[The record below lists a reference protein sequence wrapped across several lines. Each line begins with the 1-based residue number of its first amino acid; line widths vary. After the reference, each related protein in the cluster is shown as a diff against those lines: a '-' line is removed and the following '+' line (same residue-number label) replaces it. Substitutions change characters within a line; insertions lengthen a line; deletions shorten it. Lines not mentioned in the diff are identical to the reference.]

1 MMWAEWLS
9 SSRTIVFLTISLRVD
24 YSMIT
29 SFFACIVFGFLPII
43 PQPQCLDRFVCH
55 DMYPCSGAALVFICP
70 TKSTTWRYRTRVSGR
85 SLYQQQ
91 ERQEQQL
98 LLAYRMTGVCPFFP
112 LNYYLAVTKVIG
124 PEECT
129 GIFILLTHVL
139 KAFFAASLADAHA
152 HALVDA
158 KHTLEEVRQAN
169 KSRRALLKHLLHEVR
184 TPVNSLTMGI

>member
-9 SSRTIVFLTISLRVD
+9 SSPTIVFLTISLRVD
-24 YSMIT
+24 YSIIT

-43 PQPQCLDRFVCH
+43 SQPQYLGSFWLR
-55 DMYPCSGAALVFICP
+55 CSGAALVFICP
-70 TKSTTWRYRTRVSGR
+70 TKSTTWRYRTKVSWR

-98 LLAYRMTGVCPFFP
+98 LLAYRMTGVCPLFP
-112 LNYYLAVTKVIG
+112 LNYYLAATKVIG

-139 KAFFAASLADAHA
+139 KAFFAASLA
-152 HALVDA
+152 LSWM
-158 KHTLEEVRQAN
+158 QSIN
-169 KSRRALLKHLLHEVR
+169 SRRSNKR
-184 TPVNSLTMGI
+184 TSLAEPS